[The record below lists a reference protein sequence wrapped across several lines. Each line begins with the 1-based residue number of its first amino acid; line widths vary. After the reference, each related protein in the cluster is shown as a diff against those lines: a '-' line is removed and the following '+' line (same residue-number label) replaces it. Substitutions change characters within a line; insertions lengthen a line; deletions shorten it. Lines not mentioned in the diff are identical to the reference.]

1 MKLGKKPFI
10 GDKRDLV
17 FKNYTIAT
25 VLPTRPKIFGHYN
38 LISNWGVLGNDS
50 VGDCT
55 CAGADHETMLWTL
68 EGGKPAA
75 FTSQNTISDYS
86 AITGY
91 TPSDP
96 NTDQGALVR
105 DVLLYRQKTGMID
118 ADSKR
123 HKIGAFLVLD
133 QKDVDEV
140 LEATYLF
147 NAVGIGILFPQS
159 AMEQFYANQPWTV
172 VKGSRIKGGHY
183 VPIFGYDLNY
193 IYCVTWGKIQKMD
206 YNFFKTYCDEA
217 WAILSQEFLNG
228 QGLSPEGFNLD
239 QLQAD
244 LNAITDSPIPEPM
257 VFVARHKQ
265 TKGKNKAK
273 TSKNRK
279 K

>member
-10 GDKRDLV
+10 EDKRDLL
-17 FKNYTIAT
+17 FKNYTDAT
-25 VLPTRPKIFGHYN
+25 VLPTRPKTFGHYN
-38 LISNWGVLGNDS
+38 LVSDWGVLGNDS

-68 EGGKPAA
+68 EGGNPAA
-75 FTSQNTISDYS
+75 FTPQNTIADYS

-91 TPSDP
+91 IPSDP
-96 NTDQGALVR
+96 NTDQGAFVR

-118 ADSKR
+118 TNSKR
-123 HKIGAFLVLD
+123 HKIGAFLALD
-133 QKDVDEV
+133 QKDMNEV

-172 VKGSRIKGGHY
+172 IKGSRIEGGHY
-183 VPIFGYDLNY
+183 VPIFGYDPGY

-228 QGLSPEGFNLD
+228 QGLSPEGFNLE

-257 VFVARHKQ
+257 LVVPKHDKSKVHK
-265 TKGKNKAK
+265 KVKHLK
-273 TSKNRK
+273 RK